1 MSTLYYSAIDFI
13 SRGINLL
20 YGVAIVAILIIIF
33 IGTALDLLYMLNPL
47 MSYSMDKLL
56 NGKRLGG
63 FRFISKDAVLAKEE
77 AAVKDVHVMY
87 AYLKRR
93 AKTYIITSVVVYI
106 LIIGPNRFVM
116 YMYDVLVPFL
126 KAAGLLR
133 D

>member
-47 MSYSMDKLL
+47 MSSSMDKLL